1 MLTLDP
7 SGRAHETRFVVA
19 AEWVGIHRSCAR
31 SDAEI
36 RFVAGGTAH
45 ALDSSSEVV
54 LCGVDLRRLAL
65 FAVDF
70 RTDPWALRCHDCE
83 RLLRANT

>member
-7 SGRAHETRFVVA
+7 TGRAVDARFVVA
-19 AEWVGIHRSCAR
+19 AEWVGVHIGRTTEQS
-31 SDAEI
+31 EV

-45 ALDSSSEVV
+45 ALDSESERV
-54 LCGVDLRRLAL
+54 LCGADRGHLAL

-70 RTDPWALRCHDCE
+70 VSDPWGLQCPDCA
-83 RLLRANT
+83 RLLQVAR